1 MPWFLLGIALLVA
14 LLLLARWYA
23 HAEVATL
30 KKALYVA
37 ALAAA
42 LAVAGFLLATGRFAF
57 AMWALPALFVFL
69 MRLRAIYRNARNQA
83 RMSQAGPGGGTGQ
96 ASDLETRFLRMRLD
110 HDTGDLTGEVKE
122 GPFAGRA
129 LHDMPLADLLNLL
142 RQCRAEDGQSAQ
154 VLEAYLDR
162 LHADWRAA
170 GTGAG
175 AGSAGAAP
183 PAGGMT
189 RAQALAVL
197 GLAEGATRDEI
208 KAAYH
213 RIIASLH
220 PDRGGSDFLA
230 AMVNEAKSVLLG
242 D

>member
-1 MPWFLLGIALLVA
+1 M
-14 LLLLARWYA
+14 
-23 HAEVATL
+23 
-30 KKALYVA
+30 
-37 ALAAA
+37 
-42 LAVAGFLLATGRFAF
+42 AGFLLATGRFAF
-57 AMWALPALFVFL
+57 AMWALPALFLFL

-83 RMSQAGPGGGTGQ
+83 RMSQAGSGDGTGQ

-122 GPFAGRA
+122 GPFAGQS
-129 LHDMPLADLLNLL
+129 LGDMALADLLALL
-142 RQCRAEDGQSAQ
+142 RQCRAEDAQSAQ

-162 LHADWRAA
+162 LHADWRE
-170 GTGAG
+170 GGGEG
-175 AGSAGAAP
+175 AGSGAGTATP
-183 PAGGMT
+183 PAGAMT

-213 RIIASLH
+213 RIISSLH